1 MDAQAPIKVRNLIVI
16 VEALIDVLARET
28 ALLRAMRVQEVDQL
42 QGDKQRLSLA
52 YEENHRQLAQDPAP
66 IQQMGETERQGLRE
80 LLDALRQIVRENIG
94 AIEGAKKAGERVLR
108 LIVDSVKQQ
117 RTQKTGY
124 TRAGTAGYAAV
135 HRRTPAPAVSLAI
148 NANF

>member
-1 MDAQAPIKVRNLIVI
+1 MDAPIKVRNLIVI

-28 ALLRAMRVQEVDQL
+28 ALLKAMRVQEVTQL

-52 YEENHRQLAQDPAP
+52 YEDNHRQLAQDPAP
-66 IQQMGETERQGLRE
+66 IQQMGPTERQGLGE
-80 LLDALRQIVRENIG
+80 LMSVLQQIAAENLR
-94 AIEGAKKAGERVLR
+94 AIEAARKAGERVLR

-124 TRAGTAGYAAV
+124 TRTGTAGYAPV